1 MQKLPGHYDELR
13 DPKGVLRAHYGLVI
27 EDLKK
32 RGVTGVK
39 RLADTARRLLT
50 ERGVTFNL
58 YEAGGM
64 DIEDFFNVLKL
75 SEKNTESI
83 DKKLR
88 SKKN

>member
-1 MQKLPGHYDELR
+1 MAMLNRQPG
-13 DPKGVLRAHYGLVI
+13 
-27 EDLKK
+27 
-32 RGVTGVK
+32 
-39 RLADTARRLLT
+39 LT
-50 ERGVTFNL
+50 WN
-58 YEAGGM
+58 EAGGM

>member
-1 MQKLPGHYDELR
+1 MFDEVTKFQRFWASVRMAMLNRQPG
-13 DPKGVLRAHYGLVI
+13 
-27 EDLKK
+27 
-32 RGVTGVK
+32 
-39 RLADTARRLLT
+39 LT
-50 ERGVTFNL
+50 WN
-58 YEAGGM
+58 EAGGM